1 MNALLFAAMVIVQ
14 TPVVKLVS
22 LDRMYS
28 LCGHEHELNACTVF
42 ASYVLNAECQSHKIE
57 ASVTFQPMIIVHDS
71 KSLSHEYL
79 HIDDFR
85 EYAETYVTDIEQK
98 RFETDAQ
105 CRSDAIAAMANFPEV
120 MREFSKRSMNHIH

>member
-1 MNALLFAAMVIVQ
+1 MKALLFAAMVIVQ

-28 LCGHEHELNACTVF
+28 VCGHEHELNACTVF
-42 ASYVLNAECQSHKIE
+42 ASYALHAECQSQKIE
-57 ASVTFQPMIIVHDS
+57 ASVTLRPVIIVHDG

-85 EYAETYVTDIEQK
+85 EYAESYVTDIEQK

-105 CRSDAIAAMANFPEV
+105 CRSDANAAIANFPET
-120 MREFSKRSMNHIH
+120 MREFSKRSMDHIH